1 MKELLKRFMRS
12 LTIFTAA
19 LALSGFAFSYFTQD
33 LISKYWPFIL
43 MLVAGITLIIVAL
56 LFSASEQKF
65 SRFSNTFMIASMSKI
80 LLLLIVMSVYAY
92 ANPSDGIRFSV
103 SLLVFYVCYLVFEIV
118 WLLKLQNLDKK

>member
-1 MKELLKRFMRS
+1 MRS